1 MSYLVGGVAFST
13 AGALNSHLR
22 SVCRWRRGATVGVSG
37 SAGREQRAMVCR
49 PRDGHFSRGK
59 YLAWASIQALGIAKK
74 KMTDNKNA
82 SFPARLRL
90 R

>member
-1 MSYLVGGVAFST
+1 
-13 AGALNSHLR
+13 
-22 SVCRWRRGATVGVSG
+22 
-37 SAGREQRAMVCR
+37 MVCR

-59 YLAWASIQALGIAKK
+59 YLAWASIQAVGIAKK

-90 R
+90 CPMHRVSTEQANWMLLFCSHALVEK